1 MESIKLKDILPKG
14 KKLKRVVNGSELLFL
29 YELDKYTKQLLGK
42 KLSLEGVT
50 ILKSLQKERLFSFVT
65 YQGLDVGFDVDMSAL
80 KPYGD
85 IAKSLFTDTVEG
97 IVFKEDTDELV
108 HYDFSV
114 APRENRKLNGDNRES
129 AYISLVAY
137 VIVRAY
143 EEGKQL
149 PKIVIGT
156 DNYVIVNL
164 EYHHLYILSNY
175 GNKVLDGIVEYRGS
189 NDKIQVDWES
199 YVMLQRQKGFM
210 SRPYTPQDKMKYIK
224 KRDFKSGDVV
234 LLYNRTKCTKG
245 NTIAKLES
253 CYPAVIDDIKNNEVH
268 LRYYATVETA
278 LTRYMK
284 LTEAEEDL
292 DNSENSLL
300 IGDDFDRFVPCRDV
314 YDLTSLGIE
323 GYTYD
328 ETTFILSPIDQDG
341 SYQWLS
347 NSKGQDYVWLST
359 LDTIYAV
366 FEDRGVEYNREE
378 FLDKYFRSK
387 GRVPV
392 YDVYKNS

>member
-1 MESIKLKDILPKG
+1 MESIKLKDILPQG
-14 KKLKRVVNGSELLFL
+14 KRLKRVVNGSELLFI
-29 YELDKYTKQLLGK
+29 YELDKYTKQFLGK
-42 KLSLEGVT
+42 KLCLEGVT
-50 ILKSLQKERLFSFVT
+50 ILKSLQKEKLFNFVVH
-65 YQGLDVGFDVDMSAL
+65 QGLDVGFEVDRSIL
-80 KPYGD
+80 KSYGS

-97 IVFKEDTDELV
+97 IVLKEDSVDVV
-108 HYDFSV
+108 HYDFNT

-137 VIVRAY
+137 IIVKAY
-143 EEGKQL
+143 EEGRTI

-164 EYHHLYILSNY
+164 EYHHLYILSQY
-175 GNKVLDGIVEYRGS
+175 GNRVLEGVVDYKGS

-199 YVMLQRQKGFM
+199 YVMLQRQKGLM
-210 SRPYTPQDKMKYIK
+210 CRPYTPSDKMKYIK
-224 KRDFKSGDVV
+224 KRDFKVGDVV

-253 CYPAVIDDIKNNEVH
+253 CYPAIIDSIGASEIQ
-268 LRYYATVETA
+268 LRYYATVETS

-284 LTEAEEDL
+284 LMEAEEEL
-292 DNSENSLL
+292 DSKENSLL
-300 IGDDFDRFVPCRDV
+300 VGDDFDRFVPCKDV
-314 YDLTSLGIE
+314 YDLTSIGIE

-328 ETTFILSPIDQDG
+328 ETTFILSPLDQDG
-341 SYQWLS
+341 SHQWLS

-366 FEDRGVEYNREE
+366 FEDRGVEYNRED

-387 GRVPV
+387 GRVPT
-392 YDVYKNS
+392 YETYKNN